1 MDGGVPKG
9 AFLTTGT
16 TSNPYESSGV
26 NMYSTNNAEAN
37 VTLRNLEIRN
47 LCIGIFMGT
56 VNGVTIDTVYV
67 HDNNPGNFSHNAYLV
82 ACNNVN
88 IVHSRFNHSHLGDGL
103 SVEPAHVSSR
113 LSRPVTAA
121 TMSPRLSPKV

>member
-1 MDGGVPKG
+1 MAPRPPLCSYLGSPNGIAMFTSYGGANMTIQDFVMDGGVPKG

-67 HDNNPGNFSHNAYLV
+67 HDNKPRQLFPQRLPG
-82 ACNNVN
+82 
-88 IVHSRFNHSHLGDGL
+88 
-103 SVEPAHVSSR
+103 R
-113 LSRPVTAA
+113 LQ
-121 TMSPRLSPKV
+121 